1 MNAVRITYE
10 KPPREVRIPE
20 AFRMRPL
27 EIIFMALGDDE
38 TVPRHEPGPSRLAAY
53 AGKWQ
58 GGLWCVN
65 PRGNTKKDWNLSD
78 VSSGHQRVDQIPE
91 SW

>member
-58 GGLWCVN
+58 GGALVRDPQGEYEERLELWD
-65 PRGNTKKDWNLSD
+65 GD
-78 VSSGHQRVDQIPE
+78 
-91 SW
+91 